1 VSWCQKP
8 AERLGHHGQVGAVA
22 DGLGH
27 RVGVLAQP
35 GRVVLAGQ
43 VRRHHVV
50 APLAQLD
57 HHRGPVQGTQLADKP
72 VGACA
77 LQQGLLDGGE
87 LGVRQ
92 PWRRA
97 ARPAA
102 AQRLRTA
109 VLPAGMPDA
118 HGLGRDAELAGDL
131 GLAQAAANGWAART
145 GGSGAGHVLVVP
157 QGGERQLTRSN
168 GKSTTTWDAY
178 RSVPIGPPTRTPM
191 LLAAS
196 VPNPGRAAAG
206 IPSTFPPPDA
216 RPHGA
221 SHPTIAM
228 RTELNLG

>member
-1 VSWCQKP
+1 MASATVSAYSPSP
-8 AERLGHHGQVGAVA
+8 AESSSLGRSGATTSWPRL
-22 DGLGH
+22 
-27 RVGVLAQP
+27 RSWITT
-35 GRVVLAGQ
+35 VVRSK
-43 VRRHHVV
+43 VHSSPTN
-50 APLAQLD
+50 PLAPAPSSRACSTVASWASD
-57 HHRGPVQGTQLADKP
+57 SRGAGPLGPRLRSASAPPSCQR
-72 VGACA
+72 ACQTLTA
-77 LQQGLLDGGE
+77 WAE
-87 LGVRQ
+87 TPSWRATSA
-92 PWRRA
+92 WRR
-97 ARPAA
+97 P
-102 AQRLRTA
+102 
-109 VLPAGMPDA
+109 
-118 HGLGRDAELAGDL
+118 
-131 GLAQAAANGWAART
+131 AANGWAART